1 MLFDYTPPPTLRRF
15 MLSDARVRAIRGPVG
30 SAKSTACVMELF
42 RRACQAP
49 RQADGI
55 RRSKGVIVRNTLQQ
69 LKTTNLITIQQ
80 LLRPVM
86 RYKVSDQTIEL
97 RFNDVESDWLLLPL
111 DTPENVQRLL
121 SLELTF
127 GWVSEF
133 REIDPEIVQSV
144 LSRLGRYPSRAM
156 LGTNDHDYWY
166 GLMMESNS
174 FTEDSMWY
182 DQLELNLPANWEY
195 FIQPGAFDPGAENRE
210 NLPPR
215 YYEDLMES
223 NTEDWVDQYVHN
235 RIGPSLSGQSV
246 FRQSFKHAFHVAKSP
261 LIPTPGYPI
270 IIGMD
275 TGRNPAAALGQI
287 DTRGRLPVFDAVH
300 GENMGIEQ
308 FLRRHVRPLL
318 AHSKY
323 ASTPAY
329 VVLDPA
335 CKQRSQIGEE
345 SVLDAVKRA
354 GFSAIPAMT
363 NAIDPRLR
371 AVEKRL
377 LEQHDGGPSIIF
389 DPEGCKD
396 LVLALGSRYRYKIK
410 KDKSLEETPEK
421 LHPWSDLADAL
432 QYLCLGTEAGLRG
445 RIMHRMGM
453 HGSTPPAE
461 PAALGWT

>member
-1 MLFDYTPPPTLRRF
+1 
-15 MLSDARVRAIRGPVG
+15 
-30 SAKSTACVMELF
+30 MELF
-42 RRACQAP
+42 RRACMVP
-49 RQADGI
+49 KQADGI

-69 LKTTNLITIQQ
+69 LKTTNLVTIQQ
-80 LLRPVM
+80 LLRPLM
-86 RYKVSDQTIEL
+86 TYKVSDQTIQL

-127 GWVSEF
+127 AWVSEF

-144 LSRLGRYPSRAM
+144 LSRCGRYPSRAM
-156 LGTNDHDYWY
+156 LGAADHDYWY
-166 GLMMESNS
+166 GLIMESNS
-174 FTEDSMWY
+174 FTEDSMWF
-182 DQLELNLPANWEY
+182 DQLELNRPDNWAY

-223 NTEDWVDQYVHN
+223 NTEDWVDQYIHN
-235 RIGPSLSGQSV
+235 KIGPSLSGQAV

-261 LIPTPGYPI
+261 LIPVPGYPI

-287 DTRGRLPVFDAVH
+287 DTRGRLPVFDAVWA
-300 GENMGIEQ
+300 ENMGIEQ

-318 AHSKY
+318 SHAKY
-323 ASTPAY
+323 ASTPSF

-335 CKQRSQIGEE
+335 CLQRSQVGEE

-354 GFSAIPAMT
+354 GFIAIPART
-363 NAIDPRLR
+363 NALDPRLR

-377 LEQHDGGPSIIF
+377 LEQYDGGPAMIF

-396 LVLALGSRYRYKIK
+396 LILALGSRYRYKVK
-410 KDKSLEETPEK
+410 KDKTLEEAPEK

-432 QYLCLGTEAGLRG
+432 QYLCLGTDANLRG

-453 HGSTPPAE
+453 LNAQRQPE
-461 PAALGWT
+461 PSAVGWT